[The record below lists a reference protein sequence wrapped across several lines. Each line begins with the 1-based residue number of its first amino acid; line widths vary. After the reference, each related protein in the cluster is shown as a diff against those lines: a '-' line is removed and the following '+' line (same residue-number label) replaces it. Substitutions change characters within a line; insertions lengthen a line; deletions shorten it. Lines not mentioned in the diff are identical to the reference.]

1 MATIVTRAGKG
12 SPLTNTEVDSNF
24 TNLNDGLATAAIT
37 GGTIN
42 GATIGA
48 SSAAAATVTTLT
60 ATSDSAFTSTGAVTI
75 SKGADG
81 DRPGTPVKGMLRYN
95 TTSDTFEGYSGSS
108 PAWGS
113 LGSGGGGSLSLSDD
127 TTTNSTRYPLFAA
140 ATSGS
145 VSTEYVSSTKYTYNP
160 STGTLTAPVLN
171 SQSGFFLSASSVTTS
186 YTVNTGYNAM
196 SVGPISIASGV
207 AVTVA
212 SGQRWVVL

>member
-60 ATSDSAFTSTGAVTI
+60 ATSDSTFTSTGAVTI

-140 ATSGS
+140 VTSGS

-160 STGTLTAPVLN
+160 STGTLLASAVGSQTGLLLN
-171 SQSGFFLSASSVTTS
+171 ASTVSAS
-186 YTVNTGYNAM
+186 YTVSAGYNAL
-196 SVGPISIASGV
+196 SVGPI
-207 AVTVA
+207 TVA
-212 SGQRWVVL
+212 SGVTVSIPTGQRWVIL